1 MMKRTMLVV
10 AALAFGL
17 AAPAQALDV
26 EQGDV
31 IRAEYAYPTFGAP
44 TLEPTSFLLQLSSAD
59 LFGDGDAVGVR
70 YLDGGLTPL
79 SLTRFDSSGAGLDA
93 TVGFTI
99 DAADFLP
106 GVLGLSDPPAVPSA
120 GFVEIIAI
128 AGSFDVQALTLFAT
142 EDVGASILR
151 QVRVTN
157 FEAVAGP
164 QAAVPAP
171 PAAPMLLAAML
182 GLAAL
187 RRRRR

>member
-1 MMKRTMLVV
+1 MTKRIMIAA
-10 AALAFGL
+10 AALAFGF
-17 AAPAQALDV
+17 AAPAHALIV
-26 EQGDV
+26 GQGDV
-31 IRAEYAYPTFGAP
+31 IRAEYAYPTFGAA
-44 TLEPTSFLLQLSSAD
+44 TLEPTSFLLQLASAD

-99 DAADFLP
+99 DVGDFLP
-106 GVLGLSDPPAVPSA
+106 GALGPSDPPAVPSA
-120 GFVEIIAI
+120 GFVEIVGL

-142 EDVGASILR
+142 EDVGANLLR

-157 FEAVAGP
+157 FEAVSGP
-164 QAAVPAP
+164 PAAVPTP
-171 PAAPMLLAAML
+171 PAAPMLLAAVL

-187 RRRRR
+187 RRRR